1 MSGHKK
7 SPGELRP
14 PGAADKGLS
23 TMRTKL
29 LYHENICLTRG
40 ISMGESSI
48 KSGRKKGFVV
58 LFRSAAQDGRLSLE
72 ARGLFALMVSLPE
85 DWEYT
90 VSGLAVKA
98 GCGRE
103 KVRRLLKEL
112 QSVGYLIREQSHDS
126 GGKFGGNVYVLQ
138 DEAPLPENPSNGEAE
153 NAPLPENTVNG
164 ENRQRETPSAGF
176 PPQQN
181 KDLTEEETKKPPKA
195 PQGGKRPSK
204 YDLTED
210 AKPVL
215 QAYVGEDGELHRAL
229 ADLIEIRVAK
239 KAINSKRAIVSLLR
253 ELDRLSEGRRVDKLL
268 LIRQSVSNSWKS
280 VFPLRQ
286 SGGQRAEPSPPTLVA
301 REEVPT
307 W

>member
-1 MSGHKK
+1 
-7 SPGELRP
+7 
-14 PGAADKGLS
+14 
-23 TMRTKL
+23 
-29 LYHENICLTRG
+29 
-40 ISMGESSI
+40 MGESSI
-48 KSGRKKGFVV
+48 RSGRKKGFVV

-112 QSVGYLIREQSHDS
+112 QAVGYLIREQSHDS

-138 DEAPLPENPSNGEAE
+138 DEAPLPENPSNGDEE
-153 NAPLPENTVNG
+153 KPPLPENTVNG
-164 ENRQRETPSAGF
+164 EHRQRGTPSAGF

-181 KDLTEEETKKPPKA
+181 KDSTEERRKEPPKA
-195 PQGGKRPSK
+195 PRGGRRTHK
-204 YDLTED
+204 YDLAED
-210 AKPVL
+210 AVPIL
-215 QAYVGEDGELHRAL
+215 QAYVGEDRELHRAL
-229 ADLIEIRVAK
+229 GAFIQQRVELR
-239 KAINSKRAIVSLLR
+239 AINSARAVKMLLG
-253 ELDRLSEGRRVDKLL
+253 ELDRLSEGRREDKLL
-268 LIRQSVSNSWKS
+268 LIQQSMANSWKS
-280 VFPLRQ
+280 VFPLRK
-286 SGGQRAEPSPPTLVA
+286 GGGGTAAGEPSAPTLVA